1 MSMCTCHLLEMA
13 YHKFKNSLVRNTTQV
28 RVPCSSRSHL
38 HRQSC
43 KPATSLQHN
52 LAHLLPSYSSAIPT
66 RHDAPRSGLPSWI
79 PPSRPCPSPTSHP
92 VSTAIAM
99 DDGCVDCGGA
109 AATRASHCA
118 AGDPKGAH
126 LCDDQG
132 HGNRSKP
139 AIRSSLQKCSGCRP
153 EAAGMTGPRR
163 AIPDPDSVPVPLR
176 RDAGPSRRFLLL
188 DDFL

>member
-1 MSMCTCHLLEMA
+1 VLQ
-13 YHKFKNSLVRNTTQV
+13 SLA
-28 RVPCSSRSHL
+28 SS
-38 HRQSC
+38 Q
-43 KPATSLQHN
+43 AELQACN
-52 LAHLLPSYSSAIPT
+52 FPPSDSLLPPAQPCTSSFLLFCDPHET
-66 RHDAPRSGLPSWI
+66 RRSSFWSPFLDSSI
-79 PPSRPCPSPTSHP
+79 PPMPFPTSHP
-92 VSTAIAM
+92 ASTTIAM